1 MRLAD
6 VGLVYG
12 RALRLRCPVCGQTRL
27 FTSFFTMHD
36 VCARCGHRYERE
48 VGFFTGAMAVN
59 LVLTEI
65 IIFVIVLVAVF
76 NNLPIWLSIGGGVAL
91 AALLPILGFPL
102 SRSLWIATDL
112 VLHPLDE

>member
-1 MRLAD
+1 MRMAD

-12 RALRLRCPVCGQTRL
+12 RALRLRCPVCGQTPL
-27 FTSFFTMHD
+27 FSSFFTMHE

-48 VGFFTGAMAVN
+48 SGFFTGAMAVN
-59 LVLTEI
+59 LILTEM
-65 IIFVIVLVAVF
+65 IIFALVLIAVF
-76 NNLPIWLSIGGGVAL
+76 NNAPLWLSIGGGVLL
-91 AALLPILGFPL
+91 AALLPVLGFPL